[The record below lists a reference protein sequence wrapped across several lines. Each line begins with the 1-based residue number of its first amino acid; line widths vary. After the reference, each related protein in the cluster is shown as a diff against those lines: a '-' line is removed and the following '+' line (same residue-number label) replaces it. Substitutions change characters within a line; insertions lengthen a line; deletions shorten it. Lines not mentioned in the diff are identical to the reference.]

1 MRQVCEA
8 KGVGRHVVEGLSRKG
23 MLQQQEASER
33 RGSRLARSFPFARL
47 LPTHA
52 HTPTNPPQEPDSIHA
67 VAIHILTLLL
77 PRQPRLPLVTATLL
91 ADE

>member
-23 MLQQQEASER
+23 MRRQLQQQEASER
-33 RGSRLARSFPFARL
+33 RGSRLFPFARL